1 MSLSRCIYW
10 VATAVGLAIPL
21 VSLLVFP
28 PVSSL
33 AVAAKGEVRAAG
45 AASARVRGALHGPQM
60 AQLGRSGGGSS
71 APIRPSSGPPPSPVT
86 PSTPVPPSQLGSPAG
101 QAPAIAPLSSQ
112 QQTQFATGSGR
123 PGNLALSPGSS
134 QGSPSEQA
142 VSAPGGGGKGLEAC
156 MGFWEKATHM
166 TKSEWRQACK
176 RTIQEYP
183 SVR

>member
-10 VATAVGLAIPL
+10 GATAVGLAIPL
-21 VSLLVFP
+21 LSLLD
-28 PVSSL
+28 SSL
-33 AVAAKGEVRAAG
+33 AVAARGEVQAAG
-45 AASARVRGALHGPQM
+45 AESARGQRGDLQGPAM

-71 APIRPSSGPPPSPVT
+71 APIRPSSGPPSSPVT
-86 PSTPVPPSQLGSPAG
+86 PSTPVPPSQLGSPAA
-101 QAPAIAPLSSQ
+101 QAPAIAPLSPQ

-123 PGNLALSPGSS
+123 PGNLARSPGSS

-142 VSAPGGGGKGLEAC
+142 ASAPGGGGKSLEAC

-166 TKSEWRQACK
+166 TKAEWRQACK